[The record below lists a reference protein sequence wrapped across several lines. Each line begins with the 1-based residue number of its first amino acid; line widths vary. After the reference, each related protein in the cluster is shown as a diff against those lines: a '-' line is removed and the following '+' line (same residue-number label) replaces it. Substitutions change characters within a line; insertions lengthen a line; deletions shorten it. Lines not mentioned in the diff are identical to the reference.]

1 MASSGVP
8 AEGGANVAFML
19 RAFKY
24 RNYRLFFGGQIVS
37 LCGSWMTITATS
49 WLVYRLTG
57 SALLLGVVGFAS
69 QVPAFLLMPF
79 AGIAVDRWNR
89 HRLLV
94 ATQTLSMLTSFT
106 LATLTLS
113 GRITIPAL
121 IAVSVVQGIVTAF
134 DMPVRQAF
142 VITLIEDKRD
152 IGNAIA
158 LNSSMFNAARL
169 AGPSIAGA
177 IIAVSNEGWCYLI
190 DGVSFLAVIMALL
203 AMQLAPWKPHHAVRH
218 TGPIEQLKEGWRY
231 ASGSVAIRSLI
242 GLVGVVCLLG
252 VPYTVLLPI
261 YAGSIL
267 GGGPHTLGFLMT
279 AAGSGALLGALW
291 LATRRGPEGL
301 DVVIPIAAMVF
312 GAGLIGFALS
322 RLLWLSLAFAVIA
335 GFGAMVQFASSN
347 TLLQTVVDDSKRG
360 RVLSFFLMA
369 YFGTTPFGSLVAG
382 ALSARYGAPLTLAAG
397 GACCIAGAIGFRT
410 GIASVREVLLTH
422 THLTAAEA
430 APVRFASSSTRPAAS
445 PPPS

>member
-1 MASSGVP
+1 
-8 AEGGANVAFML
+8 ML
-19 RAFKY
+19 RAFRY

-37 LCGSWMTITATS
+37 LCGTWITITATS

-69 QVPAFLLMPF
+69 QVPAFALMPF

-94 ATQTLSMLTSFT
+94 ATQTLSMLTSLT
-106 LATLTLS
+106 LAGLTLT

-142 VITLIEDKRD
+142 VIALIEDKLD

-158 LNSSMFNAARL
+158 MNSSMFNAARL
-169 AGPSIAGA
+169 AGPSIAGG
-177 IIAVSNEGWCYLI
+177 IIAVSSEGWCYLI
-190 DGVSFLAVIMALL
+190 DGISFLAVIVALL
-203 AMQLAPWKPHHAVRH
+203 AMRLAPTAARQ
-218 TGPIEQLKEGWRY
+218 TARGAGPYAQLKEGWRY
-231 ASGSVAIRSLI
+231 ASGSAPIRSMI
-242 GLVGVVCLLG
+242 GLIGVVCLLG
-252 VPYTVLLPI
+252 VPYGVLLPI

-279 AAGSGALLGALW
+279 ASGGGALLGALW
-291 LATRRGPEGL
+291 LAARRSPEGL
-301 DVVIPIAAMVF
+301 HAVIPVAATVF
-312 GAGLIGFALS
+312 GVGLMGFAVS
-322 RLLWLSLAFAVIA
+322 RVLWLSLAFLVLA

-347 TLLQTVVDDSKRG
+347 TLLQTIVDDSKRG

-382 ALSARYGAPLTLAAG
+382 AISARYGAPVTLAAG
-397 GACCIAGAIGFRT
+397 GACCIIGAAWFRT
-410 GIASVREVLLTH
+410 GIASVRDVLRSTQGLQYHEVMQL
-422 THLTAAEA
+422 
-430 APVRFASSSTRPAAS
+430 RFDALQPRDGFIDRP
-445 PPPS
+445 